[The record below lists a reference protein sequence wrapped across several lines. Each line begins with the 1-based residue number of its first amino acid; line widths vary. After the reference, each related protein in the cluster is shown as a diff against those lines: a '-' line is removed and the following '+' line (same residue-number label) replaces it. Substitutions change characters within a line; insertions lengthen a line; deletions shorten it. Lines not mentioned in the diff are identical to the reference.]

1 MRQLRSLTL
10 AIAIGAVLVAPPR
23 LALAKTKASK
33 SKASPSNAELLEKIE
48 ALESKVDSLEQQN
61 AKLAQQQATARQVS
75 ELDQQVRTIDR
86 KQEIAEQASSEKA
99 KTAPKIEA
107 GPNGFLLS
115 SADGDY
121 KLRVG
126 GYIQADGRYFTTK
139 TRGNGSTFIIRRVR
153 PILEGTIA
161 KYYDFKFMA
170 DFGQGSTTL
179 QDAYIGT
186 NFFKGF
192 RTRTGQFKEPVSL
205 ERLQDDRYLTFAERA
220 LPVNIVPDRDL
231 GMMFWGDLL
240 GDRLTYQLGVFNGVP
255 DNVATANFDMNNSK
269 DFAGRFLAHPF
280 HGSRLE
286 ALDQFGLGLSGTYG
300 DERTSGVG
308 AASITG
314 GNVLTNYRTAGQT
327 TFFTWAAGTVAAGY
341 RYRIAPQANW
351 LYGPW
356 AVQGEWVQETQN
368 LGHTGFTAV
377 TVGKKSE
384 LTQPTRPISNQSWQ
398 TSIGYMLTGEDNSF
412 TGIKPRHPFDPF
424 KGTWGAFQLA
434 ARADQLLVD
443 RQAFTQG
450 FASKST
456 SAREAF
462 EWGAGLNWYLNQNVI
477 LYTDYFNTNFIGG
490 NVGGSNK
497 TLESVFY
504 NELEVIF

>member
-1 MRQLRSLTL
+1 MRQLRWLSLAL
-10 AIAIGAVLVAPPR
+10 VLGAVLITPPR

-33 SKASPSNAELLEKIE
+33 PKPSPTNAELLEKIE
-48 ALESKVDSLEQQN
+48 ALENKMDSLEKQN
-61 AKLAQQQATARQVS
+61 AKLAQQQVSAQQVND
-75 ELDQQVRTIDR
+75 LDQRVKTIDR
-86 KQEIAEQASSEKA
+86 KQEIAEQDSIEKA
-99 KTAPKIEA
+99 KTTPKIEA

-139 TRGNGSTFIIRRVR
+139 TRGTGSTFIIRRAR

-220 LPVNIVPDRDL
+220 LHVNIVPDRDL
-231 GMMFWGDLL
+231 GTMFWGDVL

-280 HGSRLE
+280 HGSGFE

-300 DERTSGVG
+300 EERTSAVG
-308 AASITG
+308 ASSITG
-314 GNVLTNYRTAGQT
+314 GNVLTNYKTAGQT
-327 TFFTWAAGTVAAGY
+327 TFFSWAAGTVAAGY
-341 RYRIAPQANW
+341 RYRIDPQANW
-351 LYGPW
+351 LFGPW
-356 AVQGEWVQETQN
+356 AVQGEWVQETQT
-368 LGHTGFTAV
+368 LGHTGFTTV
-377 TVGKKSE
+377 TVGKKSV
-384 LTQPTRPISNQSWQ
+384 LTQPTHPISNQ
-398 TSIGYMLTGEDNSF
+398 
-412 TGIKPRHPFDPF
+412 
-424 KGTWGAFQLA
+424 
-434 ARADQLLVD
+434 
-443 RQAFTQG
+443 
-450 FASKST
+450 
-456 SAREAF
+456 
-462 EWGAGLNWYLNQNVI
+462 
-477 LYTDYFNTNFIGG
+477 
-490 NVGGSNK
+490 
-497 TLESVFY
+497 
-504 NELEVIF
+504 